1 MRISRNEDGAT
12 SPVRTEDSESG
23 ALMKLGVSRSNL
35 RREKACSRT
44 LRPGATIVESAV
56 VLLIT
61 MTLTFAIFE
70 YGRYYML
77 SQLVNNAAREGA
89 RLAVANTNTQNT
101 AMIQNAVVSY
111 LANQAVKDSS
121 GNPFTASDV
130 IVMQINPATGQAATD
145 PLWYDSQFGSAIM
158 VQVNAKFNSLFP
170 SFGFLPTT
178 VTLRGTAV
186 MLSEAN

>member
-1 MRISRNEDGAT
+1 
-12 SPVRTEDSESG
+12 
-23 ALMKLGVSRSNL
+23 MKLGMSRSNL
-35 RREKACSRT
+35 RRLRCLLRSK

-56 VLLIT
+56 VLLIA
-61 MTLTFAIFE
+61 MTLTFAIFD
-70 YGRYYML
+70 YGRYYLL

-101 AMIQNAVVSY
+101 AMIQNAVVQY
-111 LANQAVKDSS
+111 LANQAVRDTA
-121 GNPFTASDV
+121 GNAFTASDV
-130 IVMQINPATGQAATD
+130 VVMQVNPATGKATAD
-145 PLWYDSQFGSAIM
+145 SNWYDAPFGSAIM

-178 VTLRGTAV
+178 VNLHGTAV